1 MKSNC
6 HRMVNHLK
14 NDALGR
20 TAKEYASQSTIH
32 GIAYIF
38 DGEVDKLGRFLWLL
52 TVLGFLALAGY
63 FTANSWIQWREEQV
77 RDVHIL
83 CHLSGG
89 VVIAMIWVLGLL
101 NIFTG

>member
-1 MKSNC
+1 
-6 HRMVNHLK
+6 MVNQLK
-14 NDALGR
+14 NNALQK
-20 TAKEYASQSTIH
+20 TANDYASQSTIH

-77 RDVHIL
+77 SKNSICR
-83 CHLSGG
+83 SY
-89 VVIAMIWVLGLL
+89 
-101 NIFTG
+101 NR